1 MDLEASHCTAVEI
14 GSMGAERWPKIWK
27 VWTKIATAMMARRPA
42 THWKCVRG
50 HLSAVIVTLL
60 QDNWI
65 PIRHTSWKDPEG
77 HRWSLNT
84 GGVGIDDWGFWQTF
98 RASVE
103 GNCGR
108 RLPGMNWKQVWKAEQ
123 TSPRCSNMVSS
134 WRKGACMQP
143 EACCWQRLR
152 RRAGRRSF
160 DIEKGWWNRRCA
172 RDARKRTR
180 SCIIEFG
187 NVEPT
192 QVRSLTR
199 HSISSKKPPK
209 PKNTLECY
217 WLVPRSWTLQDT
229 KLGFWR
235 QFGNGVLTRKSGAW
249 CGLQSLFRACQTVG
263 MLEAT
268 Q

>member
-1 MDLEASHCTAVEI
+1 MC
-14 GSMGAERWPKIWK
+14 G
-27 VWTKIATAMMARRPA
+27 
-42 THWKCVRG
+42 G
-50 HLSAVIVTLL
+50 HLSAVIFTLL
-60 QDNWI
+60 QHNWI

-77 HRWSLNT
+77 NRWSHKT
-84 GGVGIDDWGFWQTF
+84 GGVGVDDWGFWQTF

-108 RLPGMNWKQVWKAEQ
+108 MLPGMNWEQVWKAEQ
-123 TSPRCSNMVSS
+123 ISPRS

-152 RRAGRRSF
+152 CRAGRRSG
-160 DIEKGWWNRRCA
+160 DIEQGWWNRRCA

-180 SCIIEFG
+180 TCITEFG

-199 HSISSKKPPK
+199 HSISSNKAPK
-209 PKNTLECY
+209 PKKHTGML
-217 WLVPRSWTLQDT
+217 LVQEGVVPQSYTLQDT

-235 QFGNGVLTRKSGAW
+235 QFGNGVLTTPTR
-249 CGLQSLFRACQTVG
+249 
-263 MLEAT
+263 E
-268 Q
+268 